1 MSGPARPG
9 TPRWA
14 GADQLPLPPS
24 PPLTALAANYKQAAA
39 QVAAL
44 AAAPSL
50 RAQVGA
56 AAREEVSLWD
66 WRAATQHLLQVQYP
80 LAMAAAAAHYGR
92 TLGRVAR
99 AAQRDGGAA
108 AAAPAPAA

>member
-1 MSGPARPG
+1 MA
-9 TPRWA
+9 
-14 GADQLPLPPS
+14 S
-24 PPLTALAANYKQAAA
+24 PCAANYKQAAE

-44 AAAPSL
+44 AASAPL

-80 LAMAAAAAHYGR
+80 LAMAAAAASYGR

-99 AAQRDGGAA
+99 TAQQDGSSATP
-108 AAAPAPAA
+108 APAPAA